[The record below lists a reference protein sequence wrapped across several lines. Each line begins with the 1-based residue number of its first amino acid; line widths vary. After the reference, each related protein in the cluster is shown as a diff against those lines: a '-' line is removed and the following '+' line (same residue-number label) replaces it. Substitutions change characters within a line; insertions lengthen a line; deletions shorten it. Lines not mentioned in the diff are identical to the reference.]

1 MSGRVQSLEVS
12 VVFGANE
19 EHIAACLASLEDAR
33 ASGLDVRVTVF
44 ANDPTSV
51 LADELGAR
59 FPWARIVRNAGV
71 RGFAENHN
79 DVLRA
84 SSADYVLVLNDD
96 VILRPGAVRA
106 CIDFLER
113 PENAR
118 VASLSPRL
126 LDPDG
131 SLQRS
136 TYAFPTPLRAWLSV
150 TGLRAWLPFGR
161 LTDAAAR
168 MSGRGAG
175 RSRFWAHDRTVDVD
189 TFRGACMFVRSATVH
204 EIGAMDEASRIGVEE
219 VEWHRRAL
227 DRGWRVVF
235 FADAEVVHF
244 GSRTI
249 RLDPSLR
256 NEYLKGFLNFFR
268 KHRSPLVHRGF
279 AAAAAGGLALRAAAL
294 GVSGKGR
301 DARVAADGARVALRA
316 LGARDAARA
325 PESRQPDR

>member
-1 MSGRVQSLEVS
+1 MSSHVPSLDVS

-19 EHIAACLASLEDAR
+19 EHIAACLGSLEDAR

-44 ANDPTSV
+44 ANDPTSA
-51 LADELGAR
+51 LADALTVR
-59 FPWARIVRNAGV
+59 YPWARMVRNTRV

-84 SSADYVLVLNDD
+84 STADYVLVLNDD
-96 VILRPGAVRA
+96 VILRPGAVRT
-106 CIDFLER
+106 CVDFLER

-136 TYAFPTPLRAWLSV
+136 TYAFPTPVRAWLSV
-150 TGLRAWLPFGR
+150 TGLRAWLPFGALADTAAR
-161 LTDAAAR
+161 LT
-168 MSGRGAG
+168 GRGGG

-189 TFRGACMFVRSATVH
+189 TFRGACMFVRSAAVR
-204 EIGAMDEASRIGVEE
+204 EVGVMDEASRIGVEE
-219 VEWHRRAL
+219 VEWHRRAI
-227 DRGWRVVF
+227 DRGWRVIF
-235 FADAEVVHF
+235 LADAEVVHY

-268 KHRSPLVHRGF
+268 KHRSPWVHRGF
-279 AAAAAGGLALRAAAL
+279 AAAAAAGLGLRAVAL

-301 DARVAADGARVALRA
+301 DARVAAAGARVALQA
-316 LGARDAARA
+316 LRTQDGVRA
-325 PESRQPDR
+325 PVRDR